1 MRMIRRIVTALLAT
15 TTAMAGTTTYSSG
28 ISAKIN
34 EGNCGVEIR
43 LAADLD
49 TICGDRDEIVVF
61 ELGDVI
67 TGSPTADSFLVKYS
81 KEESDLYFSYMTTEG
96 VFTHLLASEND
107 SDALPELMN
116 NGEYTIKMYFEEP
129 FFNLNSCTVEVKL
142 EDESLADTHTLAYM
156 GVGYN
161 YSDDVYLT
169 SISTQID
176 EQYIVSVTVNDKEA
190 TPIPSDTPA
199 IPEPTTATLS
209 LLALA
214 GLAAR
219 RRRR

>member
-1 MRMIRRIVTALLAT
+1 MRIIRKIVAALLAT

-34 EGNCGVEIR
+34 DGYCGVEIR

-67 TGSPTADSFLVKYS
+67 TGHPTADSFLVKYI
-81 KEESDLYFSYMTTEG
+81 KEESDLYFSYMTTDG
-96 VFTHLLASEND
+96 VDTRLLASEAS
-107 SDALPELMN
+107 SDVLPDLMN
-116 NGEYTIKMYFEEP
+116 DEYTVKMSFEP
-129 FFNLNSCTVEVKL
+129 LFNLNAVNVEVRSY
-142 EDESLADTHTLAYM
+142 DESLTDTHTLTYM

-176 EQYIVSVTVNDKEA
+176 EQYIVSVTVNGKEA
-190 TPIPSDTPA
+190 TPIPSATPA

>member
-1 MRMIRRIVTALLAT
+1 MRIIRKIVAALLAT

-34 EGNCGVEIR
+34 DANCGVEIR

-67 TGSPTADSFLVKYS
+67 TGHPTADSFLVKYI
-81 KEESDLYFSYMTTEG
+81 KEESDLYFSYMTTDG
-96 VFTHLLASEND
+96 VSTRLLASED
-107 SDALPELMN
+107 SSVVLPDLMN
-116 NGEYTIKMYFEEP
+116 DEYTVKMSFVP
-129 FFNLNSCTVEVKL
+129 LFNLNAVNVEVISY
-142 EDESLADTHTLAYM
+142 DESLTDTHTLAYM

-176 EQYIVSVTVNDKEA
+176 EQYIVSVTVNGEEA
-190 TPIPSDTPA
+190 TPIPSATPA